1 MTHASSVEPTGYPR
15 IAPKSH
21 AIAARRHPQWA
32 TCNFLV
38 VPTSLGAAGSRYGVT
53 GDEKVGTAAAVLVT
67 MPDTMDTLLT
77 SRARR
82 VAVQRPRAHPVPTTG
97 ATVLGLALGFFT
109 WWAWPCGYSTELTA
123 VHLCYRT
130 SVVTWSGVGD
140 SRLFPKIAYCVFLFF
155 ETKSVSTAYFKRG
168 CAKGCGCS
176 IPIPHCAYC
185 VFAYFKCLIGVYRTV
200 LRY

>member
-1 MTHASSVEPTGYPR
+1 MTHVSSVEPTGYPR

-82 VAVQRPRAHPVPTTG
+82 VAVQRPRTHPVPRRVPQAG
-97 ATVLGLALGFFT
+97 DPSYLGKKYDLFT
-109 WWAWPCGYSTELTA
+109 RHGGW
-123 VHLCYRT
+123 
-130 SVVTWSGVGD
+130 
-140 SRLFPKIAYCVFLFF
+140 
-155 ETKSVSTAYFKRG
+155 
-168 CAKGCGCS
+168 
-176 IPIPHCAYC
+176 
-185 VFAYFKCLIGVYRTV
+185 
-200 LRY
+200 